1 MSAITSTTKNTWR
14 CGSTPEP
21 SGARHQVRHTFALPA
36 VPLYVHYRVDDHSPV
51 LKAFLETLREVS
63 GTSEDAVAAQPQSAL
78 ASR

>member
-1 MSAITSTTKNTWR
+1 M
-14 CGSTPEP
+14 C
-21 SGARHQVRHTFALPA
+21 HQVRHTFALPA
-36 VPLYVHYRVDDHSPV
+36 VQLYVHYRVDDHSPV

>member
-1 MSAITSTTKNTWR
+1 M
-14 CGSTPEP
+14 
-21 SGARHQVRHTFALPA
+21 
-36 VPLYVHYRVDDHSPV
+36 PLYVHYRVDDHSPV